1 MYLRI
6 SKPATPWEVVVVTKT
21 SVNGASVLYASTP
34 SVFRQNW
41 KGLVDEHTVPGEN
54 VVAAVPASTSVTQLK
69 AVPQYRSTD
78 GIAFA
83 AAVVTSHWELGIT
96 I

>member
-21 SVNGASVLYASTP
+21 SVSGASVLYASTP

-41 KGLVDEHTVPGEN
+41 KG
-54 VVAAVPASTSVTQLK
+54 
-69 AVPQYRSTD
+69 
-78 GIAFA
+78 FA
-83 AAVVTSHWELGIT
+83 NPSEKSKKCVEKS
-96 I
+96 